1 MGGQEEEGEGEGL
14 KRREGFF
21 DLVEL
26 VGGVL

>member
-1 MGGQEEEGEGEGL
+1 MMEGEGEGEEGMA
-14 KRREGFF
+14 RREGFF